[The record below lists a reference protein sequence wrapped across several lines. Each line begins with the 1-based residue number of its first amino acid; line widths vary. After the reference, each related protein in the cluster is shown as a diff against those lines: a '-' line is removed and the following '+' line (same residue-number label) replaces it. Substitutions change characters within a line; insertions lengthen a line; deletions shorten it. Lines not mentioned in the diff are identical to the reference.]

1 MNTLAAGDERN
12 DQHCE
17 GQKNRSKHQGPHGLS
32 IVQRLVHEFRL
43 LSTGLEQISA

>member
-17 GQKNRSKHQGPHGLS
+17 GQKNRSKHQGPHGLPFA
-32 IVQRLVHEFRL
+32 QRLVHERWLFRP
-43 LSTGLEQISA
+43 GLEQISA